1 MNTPIFDFVKAYASS
16 DIARLHMPGHKGR
29 GALGVERLD
38 ITEIKGADSLF
49 EADGII
55 AQSERNA
62 SELFS
67 AHSFYSTEGSSLA
80 IRAMVYLASLY
91 AKHSGRRPRIL
102 AARNAHR
109 AFVSAAA
116 LVDCEVEWLTAKSPL
131 GYLSSGDVL
140 SSLSKYLASVN
151 ACELPTALYITS
163 PDYLGNMQN
172 IKEIARVCHES
183 GMLLL
188 VDNAHGAY
196 LKFLKESLHPIDMG
210 ADMCSDSAH
219 KTLSAL
225 TGAAYLHISRQA
237 PGFLLD
243 NARCA
248 LSLFASTSPSYL
260 ILSSLDLLNKS
271 LDKEY
276 RKKIADF
283 AKKLDICK
291 QRLTNNGYNLV
302 GDEPMKLTV
311 YAKDYGYTG
320 EELAE
325 ALRGARIECE
335 FADRDFTVLMPTP
348 DSTDMEAVT
357 DVLLGIVRREKILD
371 KAPIPSFPKRAVSIR
386 EALFSPSALLP
397 ITECE
402 GKILADVS
410 VGCPPAVPILFSG
423 EIITKESIAA
433 FKYYGIEKVR
443 IVK

>member
-1 MNTPIFDFVKAYASS
+1 MNTPIFDFVKAYAAS
-16 DIARLHMPGHKGR
+16 DTARLHMPGHKGK
-29 GALGVERLD
+29 GALGVESLD

-91 AKHSGRRPRIL
+91 AKRLGRRPRIL

-116 LVDCEVEWLTAKSPL
+116 LADCEVEWLTAKSPL
-131 GYLSSGDVL
+131 GYLSSGDLL
-140 SSLSKYLASVN
+140 SSFTEYLASDN
-151 ACELPTALYITS
+151 IDKLPTALYITS

-172 IKEIARVCHES
+172 IKELARLCHDS

-196 LKFLKESLHPIDMG
+196 LKFLQESLHPIDLG

-219 KTLSAL
+219 KTLPAL

-237 PGFLLD
+237 PEFLLE

-271 LDKEY
+271 LDNGY
-276 RKKIADF
+276 RKKITDF
-283 AKKLDICK
+283 VKKLDICK
-291 QRLTNNGYNLV
+291 QRLTNNGYNFV
-302 GDEPMKLTV
+302 GNEPMKLTV
-311 YAKDYGYTG
+311 FAKDYGYTG

-325 ALRGARIECE
+325 SLREKMIECE

-348 DSTDMEAVT
+348 DSGDIEAVV
-357 DVLLGIVRREKILD
+357 DALLGIVRREKILD
-371 KAPIPSFPKRAVSIR
+371 KAPMLSMPKKAASIR
-386 EALFSPSALLP
+386 EALFSPSELLP
-397 ITECE
+397 IAECE

-443 IVK
+443 VVK

>member
-1 MNTPIFDFVKAYASS
+1 MNTPIFDFVKAYAAS
-16 DIARLHMPGHKGR
+16 DTARLHMPGHKGK
-29 GALGVERLD
+29 GALGVESLD

-91 AKHSGRRPRIL
+91 AKRLGRRPRIL

-116 LVDCEVEWLTAKSPL
+116 LADCEVEWLTAKSPL
-131 GYLSSGDVL
+131 GYLSSGDLL
-140 SSLSKYLASVN
+140 SSFTEYLALDN
-151 ACELPTALYITS
+151 IDKLPTALYITS

-172 IKEIARVCHES
+172 IKELARLCHDS

-196 LKFLKESLHPIDMG
+196 LKFLQESLHPIDLG

-219 KTLSAL
+219 KTLPAL

-237 PGFLLD
+237 PEFLLE

-271 LDKEY
+271 LDNGY
-276 RKKIADF
+276 RKKITDF
-283 AKKLDICK
+283 VKKLDICK

-302 GDEPMKLTV
+302 GNEPMKLTV
-311 YAKDYGYTG
+311 FAKDYGYTG

-325 ALRGARIECE
+325 SLREKMIECE

-348 DSTDMEAVT
+348 DSDDIEAVV
-357 DVLLGIVRREKILD
+357 DALLGVVRREKILD
-371 KAPIPSFPKRAVSIR
+371 KAPMPSIPKKAASIR
-386 EALFSPSALLP
+386 EALFSPSELLP
-397 ITECE
+397 IAECE

-423 EIITKESIAA
+423 EIITKESIAG

-443 IVK
+443 VVK